1 MTWEEFG
8 QICDRAVEKFQKEA
22 EESMAKDLARIAKD
36 KAEKERLRK
45 EKAKA
50 RRKKAQP

>member
-1 MTWEEFG
+1 MTMEEFDR
-8 QICDRAVEKFQKEA
+8 ICDSATEEFEKEA
-22 EESMAKDLARIAKD
+22 AESMAEDLARIAKD